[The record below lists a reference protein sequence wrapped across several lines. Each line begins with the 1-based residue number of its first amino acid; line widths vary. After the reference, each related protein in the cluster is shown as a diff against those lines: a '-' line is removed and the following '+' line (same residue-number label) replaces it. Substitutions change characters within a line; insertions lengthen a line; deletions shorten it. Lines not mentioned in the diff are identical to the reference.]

1 MVVRTRVHPRRRFVH
16 RHTSTAQ
23 HTEAFVV
30 QNCVAIS
37 IAADGKQNKHT
48 HDGTKTTAITL
59 EAVGV
64 EEPDLGD
71 GT

>member
-1 MVVRTRVHPRRRFVH
+1 MVIRTSLHPRCRVVY
-16 RHTSTAQ
+16 RHTSTARN
-23 HTEAFVV
+23 TEAFVV

-37 IAADGKQNKHT
+37 IAAEAQKNKHT
-48 HDGTKTTAITL
+48 HDGTKTTDITL